1 MVSNM
6 AYGTRVR
13 RVQLTRG
20 NRQGNNAFLEDS
32 NNNRMDPITYVGNQW
47 FIKRMFFSHHV
58 SPRTLEALQKLV
70 PTVSSMVASFVY
82 EAVRAGNRKIAG
94 MIIKAL

>member
-32 NNNRMDPITYVGNQW
+32 NNNRMDPITYVG
-47 FIKRMFFSHHV
+47 V
-58 SPRTLEALQKLV
+58 ALFVFAVTAVACFV
-70 PTVSSMVASFVY
+70 PARRATMVDPVMAF
-82 EAVRAGNRKIAG
+82 RGQ
-94 MIIKAL
+94 